1 MRWIKKIA
9 GIRGMARLEISLG
22 LGLVLAVLLA
32 SQSSFSQVCRQ
43 VRQDTLRLHIRAASD
58 SAADQ
63 ADKLAVRDAVVQAA
77 AVLFDGQTSR
87 EEAVAIASQN
97 LDLLQQVANDTLQS
111 RGSGSSATVT
121 LTDML
126 FDTTWYQDFTMP
138 AGRLCAS
145 TSARLRE
152 KTGGAC
158 CFRPCVCQPP
168 RPWKPL
174 RSIPTKKSK
183 YCKAATSCG
192 LRRWNGGSGCG
203 TARPPTT
210 AAEAFFSGNSYA
222 VKPNF

>member
-111 RGSGSSATVT
+111 RGSGSSATVI

-138 AGRLCAS
+138 AGRYQALRIDIGQATGKNWWCVLFPPLC
-145 TSARLRE
+145 L
-152 KTGGAC
+152 
-158 CFRPCVCQPP
+158 P
-168 RPWKPL
+168 
-174 RSIPTKKSK
+174 
-183 YCKAATSCG
+183 
-192 LRRWNGGSGCG
+192 
-203 TARPPTT
+203 
-210 AAEAFFSGNSYA
+210 AAETLETTEVYSDEEKQVLQSGYELRFAA
-222 VKPNF
+222 VEWWQRLWDSEAPYDGC